1 MTTPI
6 RLDVGGQTVHVTWTT
21 IERHPQTLLGQL
33 VANENTAEYQCIQ
46 QDLSVT
52 HVHQGRQ

>member
-1 MTTPI
+1 MF
-6 RLDVGGQTVHVTWTT
+6 HVARTT